1 MWIRHSISD
10 CKITIKMQKR
20 AAVSANNCIFSHP
33 QARQALLTRCGA
45 WAHAA
50 AQAARHTGTALTFTM
65 KSLPSVKN
73 FVNLR
78 LHYKSISN

>member
-1 MWIRHSISD
+1 MWIIHSISD

-20 AAVSANNCIFSHP
+20 APVSANNCIFSHP
-33 QARQALLTRCGA
+33 LAQQALLMHCGA
-45 WAHAA
+45 WTHAA
-50 AQAARHTGTALTFTM
+50 AQAARHTGTARTFTM
-65 KSLPSVKN
+65 KSLLCVKN

>member
-10 CKITIKMQKR
+10 CKITIKMQER
-20 AAVSANNCIFSHP
+20 APVSANNCIFSHP
-33 QARQALLTRCGA
+33 LAQQALLTPCGS

-50 AQAARHTGTALTFTM
+50 AQAVRHTGTALTFTM
-65 KSLPSVKN
+65 KSLLCVKN

>member
-1 MWIRHSISD
+1 MWIIHSISD

-20 AAVSANNCIFSHP
+20 ASVSANNCIFSHP
-33 QARQALLTRCGA
+33 LAQQALLMHCGA

-50 AQAARHTGTALTFTM
+50 AQVARHTGTARTFTM
-65 KSLPSVKN
+65 KSLLCVKN

>member
-10 CKITIKMQKR
+10 CKITIKMQER
-20 AAVSANNCIFSHP
+20 TPVSANNCIFSHP

-45 WAHAA
+45 WAHTA
-50 AQAARHTGTALTFTM
+50 AQAARHTDTALTFTM

>member
-1 MWIRHSISD
+1 MQYFG
-10 CKITIKMQKR
+10 CKITIKMQKH

-33 QARQALLTRCGA
+33 QARQALLMRCGS

-50 AQAARHTGTALTFTM
+50 AQTVRHTSTALTFTM